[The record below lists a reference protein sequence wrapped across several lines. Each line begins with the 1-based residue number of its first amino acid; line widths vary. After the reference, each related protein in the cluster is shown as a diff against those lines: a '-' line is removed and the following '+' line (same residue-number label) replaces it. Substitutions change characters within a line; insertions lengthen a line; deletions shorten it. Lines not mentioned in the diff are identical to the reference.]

1 MSRIDSESKVDVEEG
16 VWSRS
21 GVNAESYKRKMVI
34 WKNEIMGKGQKFL
47 SVDAF
52 RLELATGRIFGG

>member
-1 MSRIDSESKVDVEEG
+1 LSGTDLESEADGEEV
-16 VWSRS
+16 VWGSL